1 MKYWIILV
9 VCFLFVSPAMAKHA
23 SDHPLTDDDWKEVMD
38 KIILLEDAGLMPT
51 VLPTVLRNRD
61 TLQLT
66 RDQIRKFR
74 AWRKQNYVGMVN
86 LMNRI
91 IEKTVEFKSA
101 SLSPRISKQRLLAF
115 QSEIQGLQQQ
125 LLKIKLS
132 CREIMISTFT
142 DEQWENFAFVVAD
155 DPWLGSL
162 LSLSEME

>member
-1 MKYWIILV
+1 MKYWMILLLCV
-9 VCFLFVSPAMAKHA
+9 LFVSPAMAKHA

-38 KIILLEDAGLMPT
+38 KIVLLEDAGLMPT

-61 TLQLT
+61 MLQLT
-66 RDQIRKFR
+66 TDQIRMFR

-86 LMNRI
+86 LMNKI

-101 SLSPRISKQRLLAF
+101 SLSPRVSKQRLLAF
-115 QSEIQGLQQQ
+115 QGEIRDLQRQ

-132 CREIMISTFT
+132 CREIMMSTFT

-155 DPWLGSL
+155 DPRLGSL

>member
-1 MKYWIILV
+1 MKYWIILM

-38 KIILLEDAGLMPT
+38 KIVLLEDAGLMPT

-66 RDQIRKFR
+66 KDQIRKFR

-86 LMNRI
+86 LMNKI

-101 SLSPRISKQRLLAF
+101 SLSPQVSKQRLLAF
-115 QSEIQGLQQQ
+115 QSEIRGLQQQ

-155 DPWLGSL
+155 DPRLGSL

>member
-23 SDHPLTDDDWKEVMD
+23 SGHPLTDDDWKEVMD

-155 DPWLGSL
+155 DPRLGSL